1 MAHNFR
7 NEVRKLN
14 LITSLRPNGSASGRM
29 AHNFRNEVRKL
40 NLITSL
46 RPNGSAS
53 GRMAHILQDF
63 QFDAGNPF
71 FYPKIFADSIS
82 ICRLAFHLLNSKLP
96 EESQVKLHEILR
108 IMNQNNLSPINFN
121 LGEDSIININT

>member
-29 AHNFRNEVRKL
+29 AHL
-40 NLITSL
+40 
-46 RPNGSAS
+46 
-53 GRMAHILQDF
+53 LQDF

-71 FYPKIFADSIS
+71 FIQKSSQIPLVSAVW
-82 ICRLAFHLLNSKLP
+82 LFHLLNSKLP
-96 EESQVKLHEILR
+96 EESQVKLHEILW
-108 IMNQNNLSPINFN
+108 IMNQNNLSPINYHLFYTAKIN
-121 LGEDSIININT
+121 LIPSEIFFIDNIGKIDTCSSNLILSTTVI